1 MVALS
6 RRRFLGAAG
15 ALAAGLVAGCGRTEA
30 EREPAPDADVLAG
43 LPRPGAGADP
53 AERQRALNAYV
64 AALPLLADAEH
75 RVEVMRMAAGQAREI
90 AAARVADG
98 TQPVRDAFAGFT
110 EPSR

>member
-1 MVALS
+1 VVALS

-15 ALAAGLVAGCGRTEA
+15 ALAAGLIAGCGRTEA

-43 LPRPGAGADP
+43 LPRPAAGADP

-90 AAARVADG
+90 AATRVADG
-98 TQPVRDAFAGFT
+98 TEPVRDAFAGFT
-110 EPSR
+110 EPSP